1 MTLAEL
7 IAFFRAQSKDEI
19 VGHGESDVLCSDALL
34 TIYANEAQDEACR
47 RAQLLRDSASPVC
60 ELPFKAGDSV
70 VGVDDAVL
78 WILAARLH
86 GKDMRLLSDD
96 EMRANRLNWRDDN
109 GVGVPTHLVH
119 GLTTGS
125 LHLWP
130 IPEQDGL
137 IRLTAQRLP
146 IKPLRNPGDK
156 PEIRRELH
164 PGLVDWM
171 LYRAYSREDTDLYND
186 TKAAVALGRFEAE
199 FGRKASGRNEQ
210 WVRDGA
216 GVLPGPIA

>member
-1 MTLAEL
+1 ME
-7 IAFFRAQSKDEI
+7 AFMNEMVTI
-19 VGHGESDVLCSDALL
+19 VV
-34 TIYANEAQDEACR
+34 NPAQDPDEPTLV
-47 RAQLLRDSASPVC
+47 Q
-60 ELPFKAGDSV
+60 
-70 VGVDDAVL
+70 VGVNGVNQFIPRGHAIAVKRKYVEV
-78 WILAARLH
+78 LARAKRTDFRQNLDERMN

-164 PGLVDWM
+164 PALVDWM